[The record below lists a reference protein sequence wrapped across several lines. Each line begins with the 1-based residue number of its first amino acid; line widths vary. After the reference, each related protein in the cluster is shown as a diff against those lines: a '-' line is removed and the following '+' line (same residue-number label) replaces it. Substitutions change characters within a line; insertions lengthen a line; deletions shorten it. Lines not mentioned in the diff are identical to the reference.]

1 MDREGLERETSAV
14 FERLWSPYDED
25 RFRESIALFRRR
37 LDKVGFDTGFFRGRR
52 VLDAGCG
59 GGRNTIA
66 MAGLGASEAI
76 GIDIGAAGIDDARR
90 RARGIDNARFEVAS
104 ILDIPLESDS
114 VDLVWCAGVL
124 MITADENRA
133 LDELTRVLK
142 PGGQLYLLVYAD
154 GGLRWPLIK
163 TLRPLAAAIGHDRML
178 AVMEAAGTSA
188 NKRRTFLD
196 DLYCPKLDF
205 YNWPRLKRMLERRG
219 YEDIA
224 RWPRSARLDHE
235 HGLAEYRDDMDALLQ
250 VFAHGQDTDER
261 FAPLF
266 RCGRD
271 LVDGAIGTVRWFEAA
286 VAEGRMPA
294 EEAMDTVIGQGHHR
308 VLARLGEHV

>member
-1 MDREGLERETSAV
+1 MDREGLERRTSAV
-14 FERLWSPYDED
+14 FERLWSPYDDD

-66 MAGLGASEAI
+66 MAGLGAAEAI
-76 GIDIGAAGIDDARR
+76 GIDIGAAGIEDARR
-90 RARGIDNARFEVAS
+90 RARGIANARFEVAS
-104 ILDIPLESDS
+104 ILDIPFASDS
-114 VDLVWCAGVL
+114 FDLVWCAGVL
-124 MITADENRA
+124 MITADENRT
-133 LDELTRVLK
+133 LDELTRVLR

-154 GGLRWPLIK
+154 EGMRWPLIK
-163 TLRPLAAAIGHDRML
+163 TLRPIAAAIGHDQML

-188 NKRRTFLD
+188 NKQRTFLD

-219 YEDIA
+219 YGDIT
-224 RWPRSARLDHE
+224 RWPRTARLDHE
-235 HGLAEYRDDMDALLQ
+235 HGLAEYRDDMEALLQ
-250 VFAHGQDTDER
+250 VFTHGRETDKR
-261 FAPLF
+261 FAALF
-266 RCGRD
+266 GNARD
-271 LVDGAIGTVRWFEAA
+271 LVAGAIGTVRWFEAA

-308 VLARLGEHV
+308 VLARLGEHA